1 MLTEKIFVI
10 LLASL
15 VTAFNYRKFV
25 SLNNQKFMTQPK
37 PVNLDR
43 CVGSC
48 NTLDEIEYDT
58 EDLKLHVFNMITG
71 IKEWRTL
78 TKHIS
83 YKCECKFDNKKC
95 NSNQKWNNSK
105 RHRECKNL

>member
-25 SLNNQKFMTQPK
+25 SLNNQKFMTQSK

-48 NTLDEIEYDT
+48 NTLDEIEDDT

-71 IKEWRTL
+71 IKE
-78 TKHIS
+78 
-83 YKCECKFDNKKC
+83 
-95 NSNQKWNNSK
+95 
-105 RHRECKNL
+105 

>member
-1 MLTEKIFVI
+1 MFVK

-37 PVNLDR
+37 PINLDR
-43 CVGSC
+43 CVGRC
-48 NTLDEIEYDT
+48 NTFDKIGDDT

-105 RHRECKNL
+105 RHGVCKNL

>member
-48 NTLDEIEYDT
+48 NTLDEIEDDT
-58 EDLKLHVFNMITG
+58 EYLKLHVFNMITG
-71 IKEWRTL
+71 IKE
-78 TKHIS
+78 
-83 YKCECKFDNKKC
+83 
-95 NSNQKWNNSK
+95 
-105 RHRECKNL
+105 